1 VANTTRVMGCIWLMN
16 CWKFEWENVLMVTVK
31 SSRIL
36 AQMHH
41 GYVLWNELEMSLEK
55 KTNDF
60 LINFSQTTPMMM
72 S

>member
-1 VANTTRVMGCIWLMN
+1 
-16 CWKFEWENVLMVTVK
+16 MVTVK

>member
-1 VANTTRVMGCIWLMN
+1 MGCIWLMN
-16 CWKFEWENVLMVTVK
+16 CWKFEWENVLMVTIK

-55 KTNDF
+55 KP
-60 LINFSQTTPMMM
+60 TTF
-72 S
+72 